1 MRITD
6 QIMPVL
12 ICTDATFDIGI
23 LSSVRPKKRGFTRN
37 TRSGPTEIR
46 VGKRKLP
53 RVQRLALKVSIYVGS
68 VGSGMNRGSLCATI
82 VNERSSQTLR
92 PCADPGDVAR

>member
-1 MRITD
+1 MRMTD
-6 QIMPVL
+6 QIIPVL

-46 VGKRKLP
+46 VGKRKFP
-53 RVQRLALKVSIYVGS
+53 RVQRLALKVSICVGS
-68 VGSGMNRGSLCATI
+68 VGSGMNEWLLAGKI
-82 VNERSSQTLR
+82 VNEWLLEETAAICS
-92 PCADPGDVAR
+92 D